1 MEVGWVFF
9 CLSRRTQKD
18 FPHLPSAA
26 TGGTASPGTGGH
38 LLYWLLYQRLFPVF
52 HAFRIFRYL
61 TFRTA
66 FATLT
71 ALLIAL
77 LIGPF
82 LIERLREFQIGQ
94 YIREDGPKD
103 HQKKAGTPTMGGLL
117 ICVAIL
123 VPTLLWS
130 DLSNP
135 FVWMAVFS
143 TVGFGAIGFADD
155 YMKAVHRRNL
165 GLTARAKF
173 AWQFAVALALSLALV
188 WLQHKGDYSTRLLV
202 PFAKRFRPDLMVHS
216 LLHAPHLWPLAF
228 FPFVVFTVLVLVF
241 SSNAVNLTD
250 GLDGLAIGCTIIAA
264 GALTVLTY
272 LSGNVVFANYLELQ
286 RMPLVSE
293 LTIFCGS
300 MVGASIGFLWYNAHP
315 AEVFMGDVGSL
326 ALGGAI
332 GTVAVIIKQELLL
345 PFIGGVFVLEAVS
358 VMLQVGSYKLR
369 GKRIFK
375 MAPLH
380 HHFELLCW
388 SESKVIVRFW
398 IAALVFALF
407 ALTTLKL
414 R

>member
-1 MEVGWVFF
+1 
-9 CLSRRTQKD
+9 
-18 FPHLPSAA
+18 
-26 TGGTASPGTGGH
+26 
-38 LLYWLLYQRLFPVF
+38 LLYWLLYQKLFPYI

-71 ALLIAL
+71 ALLIGL
-77 LIGPF
+77 LIGPY
-82 LIERLREFQIGQ
+82 LIERLREFQISQ
-94 YIREDGPKD
+94 FIREDGPKD

-135 FVWMAVFS
+135 FVWLVTLA
-143 TVGFGAIGFADD
+143 TVGFGGIGFADD
-155 YMKAVHRRNL
+155 YIKIAHKRNL
-165 GLTARAKF
+165 GLTARAKM
-173 AWQFAVALALSLALV
+173 AAQMAVAALIAVLLLV
-188 WLQHKGDYSTRLLV
+188 LHGKGQYSTRLMV
-202 PFAKRFRPDLMVHS
+202 PFFKRVRPDLAVPWLGHS
-216 LLHAPHLWPLAF
+216 PHLWPLAF
-228 FPFVVFTVLVLVF
+228 IPFVVFTVLVLVF

-264 GALTVLTY
+264 SALTVLTY
-272 LSGNVVFANYLELQ
+272 VSGNVVFADYLGLQ
-286 RMPLVSE
+286 RMPAVSE

-345 PFIGGVFVLEAVS
+345 PFIGGVFILEAVS

-369 GKRIFK
+369 KKRIFK
-375 MAPLH
+375 MAPIH
-380 HHFELLCW
+380 HHFELMGW